1 MEVDSRYMAR
11 ALELA
16 RLGRGLTHPNP
27 MVGAVIVADGRIIG
41 EGYHH
46 RYGGPHAEVCAVSS
60 VTDRPLLSRST
71 IYVTLEPC
79 SHYGKTPPCAK
90 LLIDCRIPRVVVGC
104 TDPNERV
111 AGRGIA
117 MLREAGAEVVTG
129 VLESE
134 CQALNRPFITAHT
147 KGRPYVMLKWAQSA
161 DGFMAA
167 DGKPVTFSTPL
178 SAVAVHQLRADFDA
192 IAVGS
197 GTVSADNPRLDT
209 RLYAGRSPRAAV
221 IDRRGTSPAGASV
234 YQRPDTILITTVRR
248 DDIPAHVTQLTCTPE
263 AGPEEVLRLLSDSGV
278 QSLMV
283 EGGAEL
289 LTSFMASGLW
299 DDARIEIAPVS
310 LGARGSAPI
319 ALPRGTVSTCKIG
332 RNTIINVKN
341 G

>member
-1 MEVDSRYMAR
+1 MDVDARHMAR

-27 MVGAVIVADGRIIG
+27 MVGAVIVCDGRIIG

-46 RYGGPHAEVCAVSS
+46 RYGGPHAEVNAVSS
-60 VTDRPLLSRST
+60 VSDRSLLSRST

-90 LLIDCRIPRVVVGC
+90 LLIDCKIPRVVIGC
-104 TDPNERV
+104 TDPNEQV

-134 CQALNRPFITAHT
+134 CRALNRPFIIAHT
-147 KGRPYVMLKWAQSA
+147 KGRPYVMLKWAQSS
-161 DGFMAA
+161 DGFMACE
-167 DGKPVTFSTPL
+167 GRPVRFSTPL
-178 SAVAVHQLRADFDA
+178 SSVAVHQLRADFDA

-197 GTVSADNPRLDT
+197 ATVSTDNPRLDT
-209 RLYAGRSPRAAV
+209 RLYAGRSPRAVV
-221 IDRRGTSPAGASV
+221 IDRSGTTKPDSAV
-234 YQRPDTILITTVRR
+234 YQRHDTILITASRR
-248 DDIPAHVTQLTCTPE
+248 SGMPDHVTQLICAPE
-263 AGPEEVLRLLSDSGV
+263 AGPEEILRLLFEAGV

-283 EGGAEL
+283 EGGASL
-289 LTSFMASGLW
+289 LASFIDSGLW
-299 DDARIEIAPVS
+299 DDARAEIAPVT
-310 LGARGSAPI
+310 LGNRGTAPI
-319 ALPRGTVSTCKIG
+319 SLPRGTVTVCGTCG
-332 RNTIINVKN
+332 NTIINVKN

>member
-1 MEVDSRYMAR
+1 MEIDVRYMAR

-27 MVGAVIVADGRIIG
+27 MVGAVIVCDGRIIG

-46 RYGGPHAEVCAVSS
+46 RYGGPHAEVNAVNS
-60 VTDRPLLSRST
+60 VIDRSLLSRST

-79 SHYGKTPPCAK
+79 SHYGKTPPCAR
-90 LLIDCRIPRVVVGC
+90 LLIDCKIPRVVIGC

-134 CQALNRPFITAHT
+134 CLALNRPFIIAHT

-161 DGFMAA
+161 DGFMACE
-167 DGKPVTFSTPL
+167 GRPVRFSTPL
-178 SAVAVHQLRADFDA
+178 SSVAVHQLRADFDA

-197 GTVSADNPRLDT
+197 ETVNADNPHLDT
-209 RLYAGRSPRAAV
+209 RHYTGRSPRAVV
-221 IDRRGTSPAGASV
+221 IDRSGTSKPDAAA
-234 YQRPDTILITTVRR
+234 YQRPDTILITASRR
-248 DDIPAHVTQLTCTPE
+248 TDIPVHVTQLICSPA
-263 AGPEEVLRLLSDSGV
+263 AGPEEILRLLSEAGV

-283 EGGAEL
+283 EGGSSL
-289 LTSFMASGLW
+289 LASFMTSGLW
-299 DDARIEIAPVS
+299 DDARIEIAPVTFGS
-310 LGARGSAPI
+310 RGTAPI
-319 ALPRGTVSTCKIG
+319 SLPRGTVTTSGIDG
-332 RNTIINVKN
+332 NTIINVKN